1 MVLFKF
7 SNGFFNKKMNKLKAA
22 NLYRSELIPI
32 SGRLVERYNKCLLK
46 LGFIATKLTHF
57 HIDGIG
63 WSPEV
68 AEEKDDENYLCNG
81 ESNPHGIIISP
92 LQNKKPVYLPYHTF
106 DREMMQQVFKIHGG
120 KINDITRDSAIC
132 IDFDQ
137 SIDAFYEPLDVLKY
151 QVVTIRFHLIDNLDD
166 VREEQLQL
174 VGKFKRDH
182 NFIDEDLH
190 RQLLESAKKYGDLRA
205 RDLNLETIN
214 FQTNSF
220 YTKSFGGVYVLRDFI
235 SPIIVFED
243 KKWYKEAI
251 KDTIHDIFIFH
262 ISQPELMEKL
272 RDHIIIAYDLE
283 DIVKTKRYERIKKFE
298 FSQYL
303 INTQHPIKD
312 ILNDNLLFKSYLN
325 KVGIETRKKV
335 MSIERYLEKLETSNQ
350 YKISDIVDKDL
361 FEAMHEPHSSLH
373 PKHQDLIWKLLV
385 NIAPKDVLFLYWYD
399 KQEFYKQY
407 DTWNDSL
414 QDWVIETIS
423 NNI

>member
-1 MVLFKF
+1 
-7 SNGFFNKKMNKLKAA
+7 MNKLKAA

-32 SGRLVERYNKCLLK
+32 SGKLVERYNKCLLK
-46 LGFIATKLTHF
+46 LGFTETTLTHF
-57 HIDGIG
+57 HVDGIG

-68 AEEKDDENYLCNG
+68 AEEKNDENYLCNG

-106 DREMMQQVFKIHGG
+106 DRDMMVQVFKTHGD

-137 SIDAFYEPLDVLKY
+137 NIDAFYEPLDVLRY
-151 QVVTIRFHLIDNLDD
+151 ETVTIRFHLIDNLDY

-174 VGKFKRDH
+174 IEKFKH
-182 NFIDEDLH
+182 GNNFIDEDLH
-190 RQLLESAKKYGDLRA
+190 NQLLESANKYGDLRE
-205 RDLNLETIN
+205 RDLNLEDIK
-214 FQTNSF
+214 FQTDSF

-235 SPIIVFED
+235 SPIVVFEN

-251 KDTIHDIFIFH
+251 KDTVHEVIIFH
-262 ISQPELMEKL
+262 IKQPQLMEKL

-283 DIVKTKRYERIKKFE
+283 DIVNTKRYERIKKFE
-298 FSQYL
+298 FAQYL
-303 INTQHPIKD
+303 KDTKHPIKE
-312 ILNDNLLFKSYLN
+312 ILNNQLLFKSYLN
-325 KVGIETRKKV
+325 KVDIKTRKKV
-335 MSIERYLEKLETSNQ
+335 MSVERYLEKLEKSNE
-350 YKISDIVDKDL
+350 YKISDIVDEDL

-385 NIAPKDVLFLYWYD
+385 NIAPKDVLFMYWYD

-407 DTWNDSL
+407 DTWDDSL